1 MGKVVVSAKTYD
13 EAVTKALIEL
23 STTSEHVEFNVL
35 EKGSNG
41 FLGIGAK
48 PWIIE
53 ASTKQEQPKDIEEA
67 VQKLVQEKEPVLE
80 VLKVKEPVLVA
91 SEVMDGIQEPELPEL
106 VKVQE
111 ENDVEDYARTFLTE
125 LFDAM
130 HLNVSY
136 QMNYQPDL
144 RALDIVMLSSD
155 DMGGVIGK
163 RGQTLDALQYL
174 VSLVVNKHTKE
185 YVRVKL
191 DTENYRAKRREKL
204 DSLARSIAIKVKRSG
219 EEIALE
225 PMNSYERRIIHSA
238 LQNHTDED
246 LLPLTL
252 SPHGYD
258 YSQCIAKSYPC
269 GDKVR
274 GSRSSSLCC
283 DLSEEGPKNQKD
295 KRKIM

>member
-53 ASTKQEQPKDIEEA
+53 ASTKQEQPKDIEGA

-80 VLKVKEPVLVA
+80 VLEVKEPVLVV

-144 RALDIVMLSSD
+144 RTLDIVMLSSD

-238 LQNHTDED
+238 LQNHTHVATRSEGVD
-246 LLPLTL
+246 
-252 SPHGYD
+252 PHRFVV
-258 YSQCIAKSYPC
+258 IYPKK
-269 GDKVR
+269 GQRTKKTR
-274 GSRSSSLCC
+274 
-283 DLSEEGPKNQKD
+283 EK
-295 KRKIM
+295 

>member
-53 ASTKQEQPKDIEEA
+53 ASTKQEQPKDIEGA
-67 VQKLVQEKEPVLE
+67 VQKLAQEKEPVLE
-80 VLKVKEPVLVA
+80 VLEVKEPVLVA

-144 RALDIVMLSSD
+144 RTLDIVMLSSD

-225 PMNSYERRIIHSA
+225 PMNSYERRIIHSE
-238 LQNHTDED
+238 LQNHTHVATRSEGVD
-246 LLPLTL
+246 
-252 SPHGYD
+252 PHRFVV
-258 YSQCIAKSYPC
+258 IYPKK
-269 GDKVR
+269 GQR
-274 GSRSSSLCC
+274 T
-283 DLSEEGPKNQKD
+283 
-295 KRKIM
+295 KRTREK

>member
-53 ASTKQEQPKDIEEA
+53 ASTKQEQPKDIEGA

-80 VLKVKEPVLVA
+80 VLQVKEPVLVA

-163 RGQTLDALQYL
+163 RGQTLDA
-174 VSLVVNKHTKE
+174 
-185 YVRVKL
+185 
-191 DTENYRAKRREKL
+191 
-204 DSLARSIAIKVKRSG
+204 
-219 EEIALE
+219 
-225 PMNSYERRIIHSA
+225 
-238 LQNHTDED
+238 
-246 LLPLTL
+246 
-252 SPHGYD
+252 
-258 YSQCIAKSYPC
+258 
-269 GDKVR
+269 
-274 GSRSSSLCC
+274 
-283 DLSEEGPKNQKD
+283 
-295 KRKIM
+295 

>member
-1 MGKVVVSAKTYD
+1 M
-13 EAVTKALIEL
+13 
-23 STTSEHVEFNVL
+23 
-35 EKGSNG
+35 
-41 FLGIGAK
+41 
-48 PWIIE
+48 
-53 ASTKQEQPKDIEEA
+53 
-67 VQKLVQEKEPVLE
+67 
-80 VLKVKEPVLVA
+80 
-91 SEVMDGIQEPELPEL
+91 
-106 VKVQE
+106 QE

-144 RALDIVMLSSD
+144 RTLDIVMLSSD

-238 LQNHTDED
+238 LQNHTHVATRSEGVD
-246 LLPLTL
+246 
-252 SPHGYD
+252 PHRFVV
-258 YSQCIAKSYPC
+258 IYPKK
-269 GDKVR
+269 GQR
-274 GSRSSSLCC
+274 T
-283 DLSEEGPKNQKD
+283 
-295 KRKIM
+295 KRTREK